1 MFSLIGLHLALSKQ
15 GKCMHCLSR
24 APLVVLSVG
33 LLSACSGGGGSAD
46 TQGIDSSAAV
56 SEMTEAPAGNIDH
69 YGAVTVSDDIGM
81 AYDLVG
87 SFYALET
94 GVSLEFLNTMLNG
107 ETAHCQVQDDGVIDF
122 EEISVGYI
130 PQIVGVDKQAV
141 SAGDSIV
148 LSSAAGTYAT
158 LQERPAGGFLFYD
171 LQDGVQLTEREIP
184 SELTVAVSGSA
195 EIPAFSGVSVP
206 NVTALT
212 GAAIDT
218 GASVSINTIFS
229 WESSTTANA
238 LVRIQTSTAGGFF
251 LEDGVSVTCVVPDTG
266 SFMFPT
272 GIQAILGSSFLGN
285 GPVMSRI
292 VVNPVQA
299 DTTVLFIVR
308 ESFAA
313 EF

>member
-1 MFSLIGLHLALSKQ
+1 MHSLT
-15 GKCMHCLSR
+15 R

-33 LLSACSGGGGSAD
+33 LLSACSGGGGSTD
-46 TQGIDSSAAV
+46 TQGIDSSATL
-56 SEMTEAPAGNIDH
+56 SQMTEVPAGNINH
-69 YGAVTVSDDIGM
+69 YGAVTISDDIGM

-87 SFYALET
+87 SFYALDT
-94 GVSLEFLNTMLNG
+94 GVSLEFLNTLLNG

-141 SAGDSIV
+141 SAGDAIV
-148 LSSAAGTYAT
+148 LSSAMGTYAT

-171 LQDGVQLTEREIP
+171 LQDGVQLTEGEIP
-184 SELTVAVSGSA
+184 TELTVAVSGSA

-206 NVTALT
+206 NVAALT
-212 GAAIDT
+212 GAAINT
-218 GASVSINTIFS
+218 GGSVSTSTIFS

-266 SFMFPT
+266 SFTFPVDIKAT
-272 GIQAILGSSFLGN
+272 LGSSFLGN
-285 GPVMSRI
+285 RPIMSRL

-299 DTTVLFIVR
+299 DTTVLFVVR
-308 ESFAA
+308 ESFSA